1 MTKDYTKN
9 LTNEQ
14 KADELIKVREM
25 LNELTAIKDL
35 LNDDLKDIT
44 KNGPITLTDGRTIET
59 VITYPRRVNTKLLK
73 ASGLYDDYSF
83 ESIRKEIKIK
93 G

>member
-59 VITYPRRVNTKLLK
+59 VLTYRPYPDTDKMK
-73 ASGLYDDYSF
+73 EYGLYDELSKIVP
-83 ESIRKEIKIK
+83 IRTLKIK
-93 G
+93 